1 MTAAIWDYKCVSFVF
16 FIAYADIVAAED
28 CCGTLER
35 LWQARLPHQVS
46 IIFNDCADNT
56 WDWLL

>member
-1 MTAAIWDYKCVSFVF
+1 MTAAIWDYKYVLFVF
-16 FIAYADIVAAED
+16 FIAYADTVAAAD

-46 IIFNDCADNT
+46 IIFNDYT
-56 WDWLL
+56 RPQYH